1 MTFAELQWLLYDFQY
16 TLVFYIF
23 IILHIIF
30 CGELSII
37 YVLYSIMHI
46 EGVPFEISHAIISQ
60 TTARLKY
67 VANKTYP
74 VSGRSSYVDRKS
86 SPGGR
91 TFKISR

>member
-1 MTFAELQWLLYDFQY
+1 
-16 TLVFYIF
+16 
-23 IILHIIF
+23 
-30 CGELSII
+30 
-37 YVLYSIMHI
+37 MHI

-60 TTARLKY
+60 ITARLKY
-67 VANKTYP
+67 VTNKTYP